1 MLHLNQLTFNCFSYR
16 KYIDENCKYKEGT
29 LFGVS
34 KIKGKYYIFWG
45 GEETELDVQDMIYH
59 YIMKQL
65 YIYQRILIEITLRMK
80 EQINHLKYMI

>member
-1 MLHLNQLTFNCFSYR
+1 MIKNEINNLGNGVIIMGYDSYIEIQKDEIAEVEQILKKQDLNLLHLNQLTFNCFSYR

-45 GEETELDVQDMIYH
+45 G
-59 YIMKQL
+59 
-65 YIYQRILIEITLRMK
+65 R
-80 EQINHLKYMI
+80 N